1 MTRRGLFAEL
11 RERSQRYGAADG
23 IPFGYAQPLL
33 RDDLGNFW
41 IGNSLGLCRWRPG
54 SARAYLRTGLERAR
68 GLSEVSAIAAG
79 TEGSLWVGMELSGI
93 GLGLQQLV
101 QGAWKRYVVPG
112 MDGTALEV
120 TALLK
125 DRDNGLW
132 VGTTTRSLSGPR
144 R

>member
-1 MTRRGLFAEL
+1 
-11 RERSQRYGAADG
+11 
-23 IPFGYAQPLL
+23 
-33 RDDLGNFW
+33 
-41 IGNSLGLCRWRPG
+41 
-54 SARAYLRTGLERAR
+54 
-68 GLSEVSAIAAG
+68 
-79 TEGSLWVGMELSGI
+79 MELSGI

-132 VGTTTRSLSGPR
+132 VGTTNQGVYRVHDGKADHFRSVDGLSSDSVNTFLPGSGGRPVDNNLQR
-144 R
+144 HRPFSRYSRGQLFDT